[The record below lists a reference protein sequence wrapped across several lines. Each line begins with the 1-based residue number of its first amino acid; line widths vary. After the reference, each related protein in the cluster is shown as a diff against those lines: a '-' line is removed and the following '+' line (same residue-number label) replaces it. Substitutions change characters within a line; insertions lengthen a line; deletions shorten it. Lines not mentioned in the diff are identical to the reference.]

1 MGGVDLQGGSA
12 KVLGDGFAAEV
23 VDAEVCDVG
32 GVIPMFGVC
41 LGGVNGQADQ
51 VEGGVN
57 GQADQVEGGAGA
69 QAAYGA
75 TAEPVALPGFAGFH
89 GEPVTKSQMLRSA
102 GNSRQK

>member
-12 KVLGDGFAAEV
+12 KALGDGGDGFAAEV

-41 LGGVNGQADQ
+41 LGGVT
-51 VEGGVN
+51 
-57 GQADQVEGGAGA
+57 GQADQVEGGAEA

-75 TAEPVALPGFAGFH
+75 TAELVALPGFAGFH

>member
-51 VEGGVN
+51 VEGG
-57 GQADQVEGGAGA
+57 AGA
-69 QAAYGA
+69 QAAYGGA